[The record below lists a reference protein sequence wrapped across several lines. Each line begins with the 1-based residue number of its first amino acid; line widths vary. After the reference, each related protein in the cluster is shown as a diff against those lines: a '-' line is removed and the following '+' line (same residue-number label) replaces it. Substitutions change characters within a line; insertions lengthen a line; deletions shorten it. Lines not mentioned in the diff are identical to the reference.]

1 VDDRAAALA
10 CLQNDRVTRS
20 APPRTTRTNP
30 TNGLAVASLVVSI
43 VSITGC
49 LGLASPVGVVLGHRA
64 RRQIRDTGEQG
75 DGLAR
80 AAIIVGWLG
89 VVLLLLAIAVVAVL
103 VASESGSGPCNPD
116 AAGC

>member
-1 VDDRAAALA
+1 M
-10 CLQNDRVTRS
+10 TYS
-20 APPRTTRTNP
+20 APPPTTRSSS
-30 TNGLAVASLVVSI
+30 TNGLAIASLVVSI

-49 LGLASPVGVVLGHRA
+49 LGLTSIVGAILGHRA

-80 AAIIVGWLG
+80 AGIIIGWLG
-89 VVLLLLAIAVVAVL
+89 VVLLVAVVAVTVVL